1 MAAHAY
7 PIHSIRLRA
16 ELAPEQLAAALSV
29 SDEKATLRG
38 VTACFLYIMT
48 ATPHQTCLK
57 ELGARSCGQ
66 CRQRRK
72 HLHPKT
78 VCIITIQKHV
88 LAETRTWRLVT
99 GINFMSIYDLGVLSV
114 KLSVPLLDRRSGDS
128 AAIRPRAERA
138 LRARGGAGPRP
149 QTPRGAAG

>member
-57 ELGARSCGQ
+57 ELERDHADNAGRGASI
-66 CRQRRK
+66 
-72 HLHPKT
+72 
-78 VCIITIQKHV
+78 CILKLFVSSQYKSMC
-88 LAETRTWRLVT
+88 LQRLVP
-99 GINFMSIYDLGVLSV
+99 GDL
-114 KLSVPLLDRRSGDS
+114 
-128 AAIRPRAERA
+128 
-138 LRARGGAGPRP
+138 
-149 QTPRGAAG
+149 